1 MGEINGKAFFSA
13 VLRAV
18 ACTRN
23 HNDDTAE
30 YEAGV
35 VVPAGR
41 IREIETEIGDRS
53 PTTSEAEQV
62 LALLDT
68 ILTTKRTSAQDRTF
82 HTEHIGR
89 VSGVSVVRAGVAV

>member
-1 MGEINGKAFFSA
+1 MGDINGKAFFGA

-23 HNDDTAE
+23 HNDDSAE

-35 VVPAGR
+35 IVPAGR
-41 IREIETEIGDRS
+41 IREIETEIGDRD
-53 PTTSEAEQV
+53 PMTSEVEQV

-68 ILTTKRTSAQDRTF
+68 VLTTKRTTAEDRAF
-82 HTEHIGR
+82 HTGHISR
-89 VSGVSVVRAGVAV
+89 VSGLSVVRAGAAV

>member
-1 MGEINGKAFFSA
+1 MGEINGKAFFGA

-35 VVPAGR
+35 IAPAGR
-41 IREIETEIGDRS
+41 IREIEAEIGGRA

-68 ILTTKRTSAQDRTF
+68 VLTTKRTPAADREF
-82 HTEHIGR
+82 HTGHISR
-89 VSGVSVVRAGVAV
+89 VSGVSVVRAGAAV